1 MGDVVKDDSG
11 SYAVFT
17 DHGFSA
23 SHMTAAQVVDVI
35 SRWLD
40 CAGEASDTVSV
51 HTQVEME
58 DLPKSECPTGKIR
71 LPRSRCPKSWVKRQ
85 DPVVPLGIF
94 FGDPFG
100 RIAVGATI
108 RKHLT
113 RRKLGERTVCEH
125 KS

>member
-1 MGDVVKDDSG
+1 
-11 SYAVFT
+11 
-17 DHGFSA
+17 
-23 SHMTAAQVVDVI
+23 MTAAQVVDVI

-40 CAGEASDTVSV
+40 CAGEASDTESV

-94 FGDPFG
+94 FLV
-100 RIAVGATI
+100 I
-108 RKHLT
+108 HLAG
-113 RRKLGERTVCEH
+113 LLSERQFANISLEENWENGQSVNINRDRVCDCLMYIITECM
-125 KS
+125 S